1 MFVDGGDVSVSNFIL
16 TREEIVMTGISG
28 LAELQKTLSD
38 AQAALEAVNGEL
50 GTLTFNPEDPASIEA
65 AIVEAERLVDERL
78 GPYAANPIVGPLI
91 QQMKD
96 AFRTAVVEKAAE
108 ARLAD
113 EEAEDE

>member
-1 MFVDGGDVSVSNFIL
+1 
-16 TREEIVMTGISG
+16 MTGISG

-38 AQAALEAVNGEL
+38 AQFALEAANGEL
-50 GTLTFNPEDPASIEA
+50 GTLTFNPQDPASIEA

-78 GPYAANPIVGPLI
+78 GAYAQNAIVGPLI

-108 ARLAD
+108 SRLAD
-113 EEAEDE
+113 KESDNE